1 MADQSTKLKDLK
13 LKDKETAALRA
24 VTDEKDDDAD
34 TIRPAPKEQEEPDPP
49 LELGGFLTFVP
60 NYQYHERSSSSSS
73 SSSPSSSTDDYN
85 TPHSPTTTT
94 TTEILARDT
103 ELGQGIL
110 FESRPCEIVGR
121 KDSRAPSGAV
131 ASRHKV
137 ALELVELFDKEAVGA
152 GVGPALVVKATE
164 RLERVEV
171 RRERWCL
178 VCGYPS
184 FCFLVFD
191 FFSGFHFYG

>member
-24 VTDEKDDDAD
+24 VTEEDDDAD
-34 TIRPAPKEQEEPDPP
+34 TIRPAPKEQEEPESP
-49 LELGGFLTFVP
+49 LEIGGFLTLVP
-60 NYQYHERSSSSSS
+60 NYQYHQRSSSS
-73 SSSPSSSTDDYN
+73 SSSPSSSTNDYN
-85 TPHSPTTTT
+85 TPQSPTTTT

-103 ELGQGIL
+103 ELGQSIL

-121 KDSRAPSGAV
+121 TDSRAPSGAV

-137 ALELVELFDKEAVGA
+137 ALELVELFDKEAVGV

-164 RLERVEV
+164 RLERVGV

-184 FCFLVFD
+184 FGFLVFV
-191 FFSGFHFYG
+191 FFSGFYSYG

>member
-24 VTDEKDDDAD
+24 VTDEEDDAD

-49 LELGGFLTFVP
+49 LEIGGFLTFVP
-60 NYQYHERSSSSSS
+60 NYQYHQRSSSS
-73 SSSPSSSTDDYN
+73 SSSPSSSTIDYN
-85 TPHSPTTTT
+85 TSQSPTTTT

-103 ELGQGIL
+103 ELGQSIL

-121 KDSRAPSGAV
+121 TDSRAPSGAV

-137 ALELVELFDKEAVGA
+137 ALGLVELFDKEAVGV
-152 GVGPALVVKATE
+152 GLGPALVVKATE

-171 RRERWCL
+171 RRDRWCL

-184 FCFLVFD
+184 FCFLVFV
-191 FFSGFHFYG
+191 FFSGFHSYG